1 MTASAAPNNPG
12 SETFTILVKLS
23 ELWWDC
29 WPAQYGSMDVTLAPF
44 YVDEISEAEPEKG
57 KNRTKFLGLN
67 VPNKILTHEDRNQ
80 SGGGRG
86 SQVLQSRNCSVF
98 SAPAPPISII
108 SAPPTAPSSCHI
120 LPLY

>member
-67 VPNKILTHEDRNQ
+67 VPNKILTLMRIEIKAGVV
-80 SGGGRG
+80 GGHKCCG
-86 SQVLQSRNCSVF
+86 SEIVRFFRLRLHLF
-98 SAPAPPISII
+98 P
-108 SAPPTAPSSCHI
+108 
-120 LPLY
+120 